1 MELPCKMSNVSSNT
15 LTTITSVFSIREGQ
29 RSKILSLY
37 FDCLSILSSL
47 ANYITPFL
55 TTIHQGISFKASN
68 QGLTSSYA
76 SEKPPI
82 FGFGLTS
89 ALLITP
95 LATAYGK
102 SYTYLCSI
110 FLFLDDSYSLYCPIC
125 ISYGTEKENLF
136 DNQELLKLMIISFI
150 FMNFIFDSRETQKGE
165 MRHQA
170 LVGFSSLTPK
180 SDKHL
185 TSPHKITSESH
196 IQVTRIK
203 KMIIK

>member
-1 MELPCKMSNVSSNT
+1 M
-15 LTTITSVFSIREGQ
+15 
-29 RSKILSLY
+29 
-37 FDCLSILSSL
+37 
-47 ANYITPFL
+47 
-55 TTIHQGISFKASN
+55 
-68 QGLTSSYA
+68 
-76 SEKPPI
+76 
-82 FGFGLTS
+82 FGFSLR
-89 ALLITP
+89 AVLLITP

-125 ISYGTEKENLF
+125 ICYDTEKENLF
-136 DNQELLKLMIISFI
+136 DNQGLLKLMIISFI

-165 MRHQA
+165 MRHHG
-170 LVGFSSLTPK
+170 LLGFSSLTLK

-203 KMIIK
+203 KMIIKQRCFWLFNKFSLQVPWEMYREQYGEYANWCLGVKN